1 MRRVAAAS
9 RRLPAGYAI
18 AGMLWRLTIVL
29 LLIVALPISAQDY
42 EGNECFEDQTDCG
55 DGNSW
60 ESRHAWICGWYRS
73 AYRDGIV
80 DEIPD
85 NYGGTGDRDREEN
98 EQQTVNEEE
107 DFTPEPGGPSLTVC

>member
-18 AGMLWRLTIVL
+18 AGTLWRLTTVL

-60 ESRHAWICGWYRS
+60 ESRHA
-73 AYRDGIV
+73 
-80 DEIPD
+80 
-85 NYGGTGDRDREEN
+85 
-98 EQQTVNEEE
+98 
-107 DFTPEPGGPSLTVC
+107 